1 MVQPCR
7 ILVLSLLLLI
17 STESEARAYTDPGSG
32 ALMWQALV
40 AGFMGAAFYG
50 RKVVTWF
57 RTKKKDREQ

>member
-17 STESEARAYTDPGSG
+17 STEREALAYTDPGSG

-40 AGFMGAAFYG
+40 AGFMGAAFYA